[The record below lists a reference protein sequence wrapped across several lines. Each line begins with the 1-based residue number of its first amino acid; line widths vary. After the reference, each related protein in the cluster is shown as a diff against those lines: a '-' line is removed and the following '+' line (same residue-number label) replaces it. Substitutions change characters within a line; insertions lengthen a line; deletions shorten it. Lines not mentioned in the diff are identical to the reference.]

1 MFLKIKKCEK
11 FMPNR
16 KYQDFKRDKL
26 GRTDFSF
33 CLRLKYS
40 WSFPDGSEGKESTG
54 NAGGDIGD
62 TGLIPEL
69 GRSPGGRNDNQLQ
82 YSFLKNPV
90 DRGAWR
96 AIIQRVAKS
105 RT

>member
-1 MFLKIKKCEK
+1 
-11 FMPNR
+11 MPNR

-69 GRSPGGRNDNQLQ
+69 
-82 YSFLKNPV
+82 
-90 DRGAWR
+90 
-96 AIIQRVAKS
+96 
-105 RT
+105 